1 MLHSLKAKFVLAFGT
16 LIVLLFTA
24 MGLFLVDAK
33 TKELSGAIADDT
45 QSFAQFTVDRLM
57 GAYHELLV
65 PGNFVQFSRQVDY
78 TLRHAEEIAG
88 IEVSSYSGVVLY
100 DSQDEELERWT
111 GSLRTLNEEELQRV
125 QASKTSLLLESGR
138 IIYLLVDSDKNISA
152 VDFNEGSVEPMSTV
166 DRIVNIVVPVDNA
179 YAITYSV
186 SYEAMEASLLQAKMQ
201 IGVIAG
207 LGFALTLMLSFML
220 SVSITR
226 PLKELKVG
234 ALQIA
239 SGDFSARVQV
249 KTKDEIGVLAGTF
262 NQMAADLASSID
274 AKVYRERV
282 AKELELAA
290 KIQVDLLPKQALNLP
305 SMDIV
310 GGIDPATEIGGDAF
324 DFIRMEDGNT
334 LVYIGDGTGHG
345 VAAGIMASISNALLY
360 SLRGEPDLKVIA
372 RHMNSV
378 IQKKSSNTMFIT
390 MGLTIWNEQKNT
402 LRYINA
408 GHLPMLYF
416 DAESK
421 KLAEIK
427 LPGMAFGMVD
437 DIVPYLKEQEIELKK
452 DDVVVL
458 YSDGIPDAQNMNNEA
473 YSVGRLKRVVQD
485 TANNHHTAE
494 GIKNAILADVMAF
507 IGQREHLD
515 DITVVV
521 MKKK

>member
-16 LIVLLFTA
+16 LIVVLFA
-24 MGLFLVDAK
+24 ALGLFLVDAK
-33 TKELSGAIADDT
+33 TKELSSSIADDT
-45 QSFAQFTVDRLM
+45 ESFAQFTVERLIS
-57 GAYHELLV
+57 AYKELLI

-78 TLRHAEEIAG
+78 TLRHAEEISG
-88 IEVSSYSGVVLY
+88 IEISSYSGLVLY
-100 DSQDEELERWT
+100 ASQDEKLERWD
-111 GSLRTLNEEELQRV
+111 GSPRTLNQEELQRV
-125 QASKTSLLLESGR
+125 QASKSSLLLEDGR
-138 IIYLLVDSDKNISA
+138 VLYLLVDSDKNISA
-152 VDFNEGSVEPMSTV
+152 VDLNEVPVSPISTM
-166 DRIVNIVVPVDNA
+166 DRIVNIVVPVENA

-186 SYEAMEASLLQAKMQ
+186 SYEAMEASLFHAKMQ

-207 LGFALTLMLSFML
+207 LGFLLTLMLSFML

-226 PLKELKVG
+226 PLKELKAG

-249 KTKDEIGVLAGTF
+249 KSKDEIGVLAGTF

-274 AKVYRERV
+274 AKVYKERV

-305 SMDIV
+305 SIDIV

-334 LVYIGDGTGHG
+334 LIYIGDGTGHG

-372 RHMNSV
+372 KHMNSV

-390 MGLTIWNEQKNT
+390 MGLTIWDEQKNT
-402 LRYINA
+402 LRYMNA
-408 GHLPMLYF
+408 GHLPMLFF

-421 KLAEIK
+421 KLVEIK

-452 DDVVVL
+452 DDIVIL
-458 YSDGIPDAQNMNNEA
+458 YSDGIPDAQNVNNEA
-473 YSVGRLKRVVQD
+473 YSVARLKRIVQD
-485 TANNHHTAE
+485 TANNNHSAE